1 MSKIESN
8 LIIIILKDKDKN
20 ESEKISRIKTQIL
33 RKIIEK
39 IKEEL
44 PIAFESQEK
53 TFENLMKNT
62 FNKTKTKQ
70 TKNITSN

>member
-1 MSKIESN
+1 VK
-8 LIIIILKDKDKN
+8 
-20 ESEKISRIKTQIL
+20 
-33 RKIIEK
+33 KIIEK

-70 TKNITSN
+70 TKNIISN